1 MTNTQTQTVQKPRLP
16 KILPDGK
23 IHAIGRRKES
33 VARVF
38 LKPNGSGQVIVNG
51 KPAEQYFAADGFI
64 KDRITQVILK
74 PFVVTGTMNRY
85 DVIATCRGGG
95 FTGQMEAIRL
105 GIARALVGS
114 QSGLPDRSCARKGC
128 SPATRAWSSARS
140 TASTKPDAVSSSA
153 SANKLRLTRLR
164 LDRSP
169 CRLRRHDARQAK
181 LVQTKSGAKPGQKGD
196 LL

>member
-105 GIARALVGS
+105 GIARALAGCEPRIIGRVLRKE
-114 QSGLPDRSCARKGC
+114 GL
-128 SPATRAWSSARS
+128 
-140 TASTKPDAVSSSA
+140 
-153 SANKLRLTRLR
+153 LTRDPR
-164 LDRSP
+164 MVERKKYGFHKA
-169 CRLRRHDARQAK
+169 RR
-181 LVQTKSGAKPGQKGD
+181 GQQFSKR
-196 LL
+196 

>member
-1 MTNTQTQTVQKPRLP
+1 MESTQTQTSQKTRLP

-38 LKPNGSGQVIVNG
+38 LKPNGDGKVIVNG
-51 KPAEQYFAADGFI
+51 LPAEQYFAADGYI
-64 KDRITQVILK
+64 KDRLTQVILK

-105 GIARALVGS
+105 GIARALLAVNPDYRPILRKE
-114 QSGLPDRSCARKGC
+114 GL
-128 SPATRAWSSARS
+128 
-140 TASTKPDAVSSSA
+140 
-153 SANKLRLTRLR
+153 LTRDPR
-164 LDRSP
+164 MVERKKYGYHKA
-169 CRLRRHDARQAK
+169 RR
-181 LVQTKSGAKPGQKGD
+181 GQQFSKR
-196 LL
+196 

>member
-51 KPAEQYFAADGFI
+51 KPAEQYFGADGFI

-105 GIARALVGS
+105 GIARALLAVNPDYRS
-114 QSGLPDRSCARKGC
+114 ILRKEGL
-128 SPATRAWSSARS
+128 
-140 TASTKPDAVSSSA
+140 
-153 SANKLRLTRLR
+153 LTRDPR
-164 LDRSP
+164 MVERKKYGFHKA
-169 CRLRRHDARQAK
+169 RR
-181 LVQTKSGAKPGQKGD
+181 GQQFSKR
-196 LL
+196 

>member
-1 MTNTQTQTVQKPRLP
+1 MKNTQTQTVQKPRLP

-38 LKPNGSGQVIVNG
+38 LKPNGSGQVLVNG

-105 GIARALVGS
+105 GIARALLAVNPDYRSDPAQGRAAHPRPAHGRAQEVRLP
-114 QSGLPDRSCARKGC
+114 QSPTRS
-128 SPATRAWSSARS
+128 
-140 TASTKPDAVSSSA
+140 AV
-153 SANKLRLTRLR
+153 
-164 LDRSP
+164 
-169 CRLRRHDARQAK
+169 Q
-181 LVQTKSGAKPGQKGD
+181 
-196 LL
+196 